1 MQKMLTEREA
11 FAGVLIGMVMER
23 CREART
29 PRTSRTG
36 LQLAVP
42 VAERP
47 SVRRGLD
54 ALVEHGALL
63 TNGETIG
70 LTPAGQLLAQRTANG
85 NTDRMSLDGDQE
97 RVLLQPLLVAIDRD
111 DRLLPSKS
119 LEEVRTL
126 PARLENY
133 QSHRSGGGV
142 LSSWLFW
149 VVIVAIVV
157 ALAWYVRR

>member
-1 MQKMLTEREA
+1 MQKMLTERET
-11 FAGVLIGMVMER
+11 FAGVLVGMVMER
-23 CREART
+23 CREARA
-29 PRTSRTG
+29 PKTSRTG

-54 ALVEHGALL
+54 ALVEHGALS

-97 RVLLQPLLVAIDRD
+97 RVLLQPLLHAIDRD
-111 DRLLPSKS
+111 DRLLPGKP
-119 LEEVRTL
+119 LDEIRTL

-133 QSHRSGGGV
+133 QTHRSGGGL
-142 LSSWLFW
+142 LSSWVLW
-149 VVIVAIVV
+149 AAIVIVVV
-157 ALAWYVRR
+157 GLAWYVRR

>member
-23 CREART
+23 CREARS
-29 PRTSRTG
+29 PKTSRTG
-36 LQLAVP
+36 LQLTVP

-54 ALVEHGALL
+54 ALIEHGGLSIL
-63 TNGETIG
+63 GETIG
-70 LTPAGQLLAQRTANG
+70 LTPVGQLLAQRTANG
-85 NTDRMSLDGDQE
+85 NTDHMSLDGHEE
-97 RVLLQPLLVAIDRD
+97 RVLLQPLLSAIAND
-111 DRLLPSKS
+111 DRLLPNRP
-119 LEEVRTL
+119 LDEVRTL

-133 QSHRSGGGV
+133 QAHRSGDGV

-149 VVIVAIVV
+149 VALVAVV
-157 ALAWYVRR
+157 GALAWYVRR

>member
-23 CREART
+23 CREARS
-29 PRTSRTG
+29 PKTSRTG
-36 LQLAVP
+36 LQLTVP

-54 ALVEHGALL
+54 ALIEHGALSTL
-63 TNGETIG
+63 GETIG
-70 LTPAGQLLAQRTANG
+70 LTPVGQLLAQRTANG
-85 NTDRMSLDGDQE
+85 NTDHMSLDGHEE
-97 RVLLQPLLVAIDRD
+97 RVLLQPLLSAIAND
-111 DRLLPSKS
+111 DRLRPSMP
-119 LEEVRTL
+119 LDEVRTL

-133 QSHRSGGGV
+133 QSHRAGGGV

-149 VVIVAIVV
+149 VALVAVV
-157 ALAWYVRR
+157 GALAWYVRR